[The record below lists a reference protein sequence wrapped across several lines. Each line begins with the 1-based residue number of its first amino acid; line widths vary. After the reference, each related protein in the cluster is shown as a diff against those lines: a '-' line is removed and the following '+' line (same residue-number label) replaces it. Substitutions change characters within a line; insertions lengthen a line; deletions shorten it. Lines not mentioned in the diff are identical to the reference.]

1 MWWRLDWEISESL
14 LGTIYKSNLGGLP
27 DEFGWMEIFM
37 DINHSLNRG
46 KLGPVLSILQVHEGP
61 CRNYQI
67 SKEK

>member
-46 KLGPVLSILQVHEGP
+46 KLGPILSIL
-61 CRNYQI
+61 
-67 SKEK
+67 